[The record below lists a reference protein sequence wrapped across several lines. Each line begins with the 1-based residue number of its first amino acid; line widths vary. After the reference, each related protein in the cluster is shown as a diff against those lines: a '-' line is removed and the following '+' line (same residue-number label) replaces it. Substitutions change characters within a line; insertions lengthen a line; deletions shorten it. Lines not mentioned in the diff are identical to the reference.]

1 MTPTLGSK
9 ADLAIRFCSAVFDWI
24 NGKLVLGKGQFAQ
37 HLSGV
42 LDEFSKFPGMTES
55 INSEL
60 HTRGINISLHRA
72 VTQVGPEIRLDHIED
87 FVEELNRLK
96 KRIPHNPKIGE
107 KRQGQGHRSEEKP
120 CRVETTKT

>member
-1 MTPTLGSK
+1 MTPMPDPK
-9 ADLAIRFCSAVFDWI
+9 AGLAIRFCSAVFDWI

-42 LDEFSKFPGMTES
+42 LDGVRKSPGTAER

-60 HTRGINISLHRA
+60 REHGINISLHRA
-72 VTQVGPEIRLDHIED
+72 VTQTGPEIRPDHIED

-96 KRIPHNPKIGE
+96 KRIPNNSKTGAR
-107 KRQGQGHRSEEKP
+107 RQGQKHRSEESLQ
-120 CRVETTKT
+120 CERVKQT